1 MDAQK
6 IASAARTII
15 DAESALKWLKEFG
28 QQINGSQFD
37 TAGCATAC
45 SGHIEAQRYL
55 TTVLRDECLSIV
67 EAAKMRCEKDIAA
80 AQNAIRVEVDL

>member
-15 DAESALKWLKEFG
+15 EAESALKWLKDFG
-28 QQINGSQFD
+28 QQISGPQFD

-45 SGHIEAQRYL
+45 SGHTEAQRYL

-67 EAAKMRCEKDIAA
+67 KAAKMRCEKDIAA
-80 AQNAIRVEVDL
+80 AQSIITLEVGL